1 MTVVLGPNR
10 YGKAETRVV
19 RVVRDGATH
28 HLKDINVSS
37 SLSGDMEEVH
47 LTGDNAAVLPT
58 DTQKNTAYAFA
69 RKHGIDQ
76 IEDFALLLARHYV
89 ASQPSIHHARVEIE
103 EYFWDRIPVS
113 GGRDGRHSFVR
124 SGREV
129 RTCVVHHDRDGRTT
143 VVSGLKDLVVLNST
157 GSEFHGYIQDEYT
170 TLKPTT
176 DRILATAVS
185 ARWRHVPD
193 VSSRDSH
200 DSGDSHDFGASYDEV
215 RRGLLEAFADTHSL
229 SLQQTL
235 YAMGERVLKARPEIC
250 EVRMAMPNKH
260 HFLVDLEPF
269 GMDNPNE
276 VFYAADRPYGLI
288 EGAVL
293 TDDAPDAAFA
303 WE

>member
-1 MTVVLGPNR
+1 MAIVLGPNR

-19 RVVRDGATH
+19 RVVRDGGTH
-28 HLKDINVSS
+28 HIKDINVSS
-37 SLSGDMEEVH
+37 ALSGDMQDVH
-47 LTGDNAAVLPT
+47 LTGDNGNVLPT

-69 RKHGIDQ
+69 KKYGVDQ

-89 ASQPSIHHARVEIE
+89 DSQAPIKHARVEIE

-113 GGRDGRHSFVR
+113 DGPHLGLREEQYSFVR

-129 RTCVVHHDRDGRTT
+129 RTCVVHYDQDEGATI
-143 VVSGLKDLVVLNST
+143 VSGLKNLVVLNST
-157 GSEFHGYIQDEYT
+157 GSEFHGYIEDEYT

-176 DRILATAVS
+176 DRILATEVA
-185 ARWRHVPD
+185 AEWRHRGEHG
-193 VSSRDSH
+193 S
-200 DSGDSHDFGASYDEV
+200 FGRSYNEA
-215 RRGLLEAFADTHSL
+215 RQALLEAFAETHSL

-235 YAMGERVLKARPEIC
+235 YQMGRRVLNTRKEIC

-276 VFYAADRPYGLI
+276 VFFAADRPYGLI
-288 EGAVL
+288 EGSVL
-293 TDDAPDAAFA
+293 TDDAPDAGFA
-303 WE
+303 WN